1 MLEHTLQVIGSEW
14 IILLVVVV
22 VLLFG
27 ARKIPEIAR
36 SIGRARG
43 ELERG
48 RHESEEELR
57 KWREGGEKKE
67 EYTKVEAVEEAI
79 RKSRESGAKKEEST
93 EREKLE
99 EAAKALGLAVE
110 GKSDEEIRAALKKAL
125 EKSSP

>member
-1 MLEHTLQVIGSEW
+1 MFLPGGSEW

-48 RHESEEELR
+48 KRESEEEL
-57 KWREGGEKKE
+57 KKGREGGEKK
-67 EYTKVEAVEEAI
+67 
-79 RKSRESGAKKEEST
+79 KEELT

-99 EAAKALGLAVE
+99 EAAKALGLKVE
-110 GKSDEEIRAALKKAL
+110 GMSDNEIREALKKKL
-125 EKSSP
+125 

>member
-1 MLEHTLQVIGSEW
+1 MFLPGGSEW

-48 RHESEEELR
+48 KHESEEELR
-57 KWREGGEKKE
+57 KWREGGEKK
-67 EYTKVEAVEEAI
+67 
-79 RKSRESGAKKEEST
+79 KEEPT